1 MSIEEQKNFILGSI
15 NRVIVKWNMDSNEFV
30 VPKLWEN
37 MTGYAVPKK
46 INFFRQLRK
55 IICPD
60 DIEKFDRTLKENIY
74 DGVNYF
80 ECEYKIKTKSGKIK
94 WILQKSR
101 IFVDNKKC
109 RLMINC
115 ILDVTNKKIYES
127 EIRYLAYYDSVT
139 DVPNKLSMTIKLNN
153 FLSSADKYGKKNL
166 ALFYICIYNFEKI
179 KDIYRED
186 FEEALLKKVSDIFKD
201 NLDNEVLCKVEESK
215 FAIIDYSCGSVE
227 KAKLKAEYLLSLFN
241 KIIEINGERVFMAL
255 NIGISV
261 CTDDVSNSHRIMKNA
276 DIALINA
283 KKLGKNQYELY
294 DGEMNA
300 EIVERVKIEND
311 LARAI
316 ANKEF
321 ILYYQPQV
329 DISRMKI
336 CGLEALIRWN
346 HNGSIRLPS
355 YFIDIAEQNGMIN
368 EIGKFVLYEAFMQ
381 IKKCDDL
388 GYKQLYMSV
397 NISEKQLRQNS
408 FLDFVNY
415 ALKSTGIRS
424 NRICFEITE
433 RILIDISEK
442 ILNVLF
448 KIKDMGIKI
457 FIDDFGTKYS
467 SLNYLKD
474 LPIDGIKIDK
484 SFVYNIQSDGKSR
497 VILKNIVNLAKDLN
511 IEVIAEGV
519 ETDGQLRFLES
530 IECSRVQG
538 YVFSRPINSE
548 KLIENLENSYAIWD
562 NINELYN
569 KEN

>member
-60 DIEKFDRTLKENIY
+60 DIEKFDKTLKENIY

>member
-1 MSIEEQKNFILGSI
+1 
-15 NRVIVKWNMDSNEFV
+15 
-30 VPKLWEN
+30 
-37 MTGYAVPKK
+37 
-46 INFFRQLRK
+46 
-55 IICPD
+55 
-60 DIEKFDRTLKENIY
+60 
-74 DGVNYF
+74 
-80 ECEYKIKTKSGKIK
+80 
-94 WILQKSR
+94 
-101 IFVDNKKC
+101 
-109 RLMINC
+109 
-115 ILDVTNKKIYES
+115 
-127 EIRYLAYYDSVT
+127 
-139 DVPNKLSMTIKLNN
+139 
-153 FLSSADKYGKKNL
+153 
-166 ALFYICIYNFEKI
+166 
-179 KDIYRED
+179 
-186 FEEALLKKVSDIFKD
+186 
-201 NLDNEVLCKVEESK
+201 
-215 FAIIDYSCGSVE
+215 
-227 KAKLKAEYLLSLFN
+227 
-241 KIIEINGERVFMAL
+241 MAL

-562 NINELYN
+562 NINEL
-569 KEN
+569 

>member
-1 MSIEEQKNFILGSI
+1 
-15 NRVIVKWNMDSNEFV
+15 MDSNEFV

-60 DIEKFDRTLKENIY
+60 DIEKFDKTLKENIY

>member
-1 MSIEEQKNFILGSI
+1 
-15 NRVIVKWNMDSNEFV
+15 MDSNEFV